1 MSEASVPDYVLP
13 ASLIGHAD
21 LSRMIREIETIEGAV
36 QAQKVRDESAKIHLP
51 RLSQSLSDF
60 FEENNLEPTD
70 SQTLLTLKDRMR
82 VVKDHAPVVHMTF
95 ATEVDPEQLTGLVRW
110 VRQEIHP
117 YALITTGLQPSLVGG
132 VYLRTP
138 NKVYDFSIK
147 SLLAGKRDIIM
158 KELDEL
164 HAR

>member
-21 LSRMIREIETIEGAV
+21 LSRLIREIESVEGAV
-36 QAQKVRDESAKIHLP
+36 QAQKVRDAKAKVHLP
-51 RLSQSLSDF
+51 NLSQSLSDF
-60 FEENNLEPTD
+60 FELNSLEPTD
-70 SQTLLTLKDRMR
+70 SEALLTLKDRLR

-95 ATEVDPEQLTGLVRW
+95 ATEVDPEQLEGLVTW
-110 VRQEIHP
+110 LRQEVHP
-117 YALITTGLQPSLVGG
+117 YALVTIGLQPSLVGG

-147 SLLAGKRDIIM
+147 SLLAGKRDIVM
-158 KELDEL
+158 KELEAL